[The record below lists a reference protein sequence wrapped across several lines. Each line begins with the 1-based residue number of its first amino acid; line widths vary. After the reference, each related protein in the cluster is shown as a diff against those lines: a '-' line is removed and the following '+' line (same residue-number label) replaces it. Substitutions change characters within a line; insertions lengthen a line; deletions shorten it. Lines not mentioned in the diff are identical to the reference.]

1 MTLERPFAEEFLKQP
16 SSKKLDYFKKQ
27 VIVPHRNLKNL
38 LDELLANVL
47 NPTDALV
54 YLVFGVTGVG
64 KTTLRKELEKRIL
77 KELLEDLRANPGQI
91 AIAGIETPGSEGGK
105 FSHKDYYIR
114 ALEALKEVLID
125 YKIDYD
131 ICEDDEHNSGK
142 LLGTSGKDSRA
153 LRRAMEK
160 VFIHRQLLAF
170 TVDEAQHL
178 FEVAGGRQ
186 MRTQMNWIKSIANLT
201 STVHLLFGTY
211 ELLNC
216 PSTNG
221 QVGRRSEDYHL
232 ARYHLDNKN
241 DFTQYQK
248 VIKTLQRH
256 LPLPEEPQLEKHCE
270 YLMKYS
276 LGCVGSLKTWWL
288 RSLRIALADNAKT
301 LTLKHLKK
309 TELSPARRKQ
319 IQQEAEAGETRLK
332 EFLKD
337 DQDLLA
343 STSLEQQKTQSG
355 SNKRPVGERNP
366 KRDPVGVN

>member
-16 SSKKLDYFKKQ
+16 ASKKLDYFKNQ
-27 VIVPHRNLKNL
+27 AIVPHRNLKNL
-38 LDELLANVL
+38 LDELLVNIL

-91 AIAGIETPGSEGGK
+91 AIAGIETPGSDGGK

-125 YKIDYD
+125 YKVDYD
-131 ICEDDEHNSGK
+131 ICEDDQRDSGK

-160 VFIHRQLLAF
+160 VFIHRQLQAF

-186 MRTQMNWIKSIANLT
+186 MKTQMNWIKSVANLT

-232 ARYHLDNKN
+232 ARYHLDNKK
-241 DFTQYQK
+241 DCAEYEK

-256 LPLPEEPQLEKHCE
+256 LPLPKEPQLEKHCE

-288 RSLRIALADNAKT
+288 RSLRIALGWSASRATVCMVHRDE
-301 LTLKHLKK
+301 H
-309 TELSPARRKQ
+309 
-319 IQQEAEAGETRLK
+319 TR
-332 EFLKD
+332 
-337 DQDLLA
+337 
-343 STSLEQQKTQSG
+343 
-355 SNKRPVGERNP
+355 N
-366 KRDPVGVN
+366 